1 MDCDSSERR
10 EKIVAG
16 MRTEGVHL
24 GKEIVI
30 VIVKVSVNFTF
41 QESAVIRPSG
51 SDLLSPLRRNIW
63 R

>member
-10 EKIVAG
+10 EKIVAE

-24 GKEIVI
+24 GEEIVI
-30 VIVKVSVNFTF
+30 VIVSLNFTF